1 MNYDLIAENIRICKE
16 KIDNALNRA
25 NRKDS
30 VTLIG
35 ATKTLPKE
43 LTDFLADNALLT
55 DIGENHVQEI
65 TAKYDITKKI
75 NWHMI
80 GQLQSNKVKYIADK
94 VVLMHSL
101 DRLSLAQEIDKQA
114 KKRDIVCNTLIE
126 INMGAEITKGGIQPN
141 ELFEFADK
149 LQQFDNI
156 KIKGLMSVLPNLQ
169 DKNQLI
175 DMYKSL
181 NELYCEFKL
190 KNFSNTDAVYMS
202 SGMSNDYELAIEYG
216 GSNMVRLGRVLFGER
231 NYGGKV

>member
-1 MNYDLIAENIRICKE
+1 MNYDLIAENVKICKD
-16 KIDNALNRA
+16 KISNALASAGRN
-25 NRKDS
+25 DS

-35 ATKTLPKE
+35 ATKTMPKE
-43 LTDFLADNALLT
+43 LTDYIADNALLT

-65 TAKYDITKKI
+65 TAKFDENRKI

-80 GQLQSNKVKYIADK
+80 GQLQSNKVKYMVDK
-94 VVLMHSL
+94 VVLIHSL

-114 KKRDIVCNTLIE
+114 KKRSIVCNALIE
-126 INMGAEITKGGIQPN
+126 LNMGAEITKGGIQPS
-141 ELFEFADK
+141 ELFEFADT
-149 LQQFDNI
+149 LQQFENI

-169 DKNQLI
+169 DKQKLV

-181 NELYCEFKL
+181 NALYNEFKI
-190 KNFSNTDAVYMS
+190 KSYSNADAVYMS
-202 SGMSNDYELAIEYG
+202 SGMSNDYELAIEFG

>member
-94 VVLMHSL
+94 VVLIHSL

-190 KNFSNTDAVYMS
+190 KNFSNADAVYMS

>member
-190 KNFSNTDAVYMS
+190 KNFSNADAVYMS

>member
-1 MNYDLIAENIRICKE
+1 MNYDLIAENIKICKD
-16 KIDNALNRA
+16 KISNALARVGRN
-25 NRKDS
+25 DS

-35 ATKTLPKE
+35 ATKTMPKE
-43 LTDFLADNALLT
+43 LTDYIADNVLLT

-65 TAKYDITKKI
+65 TAKYDENRKI

-80 GQLQSNKVKYIADK
+80 GQLQSNKVKYVVDK
-94 VVLMHSL
+94 VVLIHSL

-114 KKRDIVCNTLIE
+114 KKRGIVCNALIE
-126 INMGAEITKGGIQPN
+126 LNIGAEITKGGIQPS
-141 ELFEFADK
+141 ELFEFADT
-149 LQQFDNI
+149 LQQFENI

-169 DKNQLI
+169 DKQKLI

-181 NELYCEFKL
+181 NALYNEFKI
-190 KNFSNTDAVYMS
+190 KSCSNADAVYMS
-202 SGMSNDYELAIEYG
+202 TGMSNDYELAIEYG